1 MNIQNTPPAAF
12 TIAKTVPDQML
23 VFGWGNVAADADGAR
38 IEDLQGDVI
47 PTEELEKAAYDH
59 VLRFRSTGEKHDP
72 ALRHK
77 GRLVESCVFTRE
89 KQAAMGIPPGIL
101 PEGWWVGYKIDDP
114 AAWAKIKSGEYQ
126 SFSVGGKGVR
136 TPVEKARHT
145 ARGYA
150 ELRKAAAEK
159 SPAPLTARQ
168 PRRYNGPVAKTY
180 AQMRKF
186 NPYHDAQG
194 RFSSANG
201 AASFTVHTRDPKKQ
215 HLADAAVQR
224 EKTRLQGLGG
234 EHQPSKADA
243 LRINALKTE
252 INDLQ
257 EQIEAKK
264 RMLNEIS
271 DPIERARAERAIR
284 GLERKQNAAQN
295 RLEVVEKFPDHSE
308 PFLDIAQVLESQNVQ
323 ANGVHKHAEP
333 LRDDQIVNRISGGD
347 MTEGSCSSL
356 ALAYIGNKAGLDVLD
371 FRDGK
376 SRETFSRRDIIE
388 KFLQLDGVR
397 GKAISVT
404 RETSEAAEI
413 LKGIDVGKE
422 FYFAAG
428 KHAAIVRN
436 TERGPEYLELQSGI
450 QNGWMPFNGKYGT
463 IKRTLKER
471 FGCTSRPYTV
481 KFGDRKLAIETKVF
495 LMEVDSFKKNNEFAE
510 LLAYINTS
518 PEKQRK
524 GAAGH
529 VK

>member
-201 AASFTVHTRDPKKQ
+201 AASFTIHTRDPKKQ
-215 HLADAAVQR
+215 HMADAAVQR
-224 EKTRLQGLGG
+224 EKERYQKPEVTFIPAKSKREAVAYAKDNLGFAKVSYG
-234 EHQPSKADA
+234 TKMDLET
-243 LRINALKTE
+243 INHVNEQITKIQAAYPETKGAVQELKTSRSE
-252 INDLQ
+252 RALAITRTYASGKIVL
-257 EQIEAKK
+257 
-264 RMLNEIS
+264 EIS
-271 DPIERARAERAIR
+271 SQAYGKGLSYIR
-284 GLERKQNAAQN
+284 EQNQ
-295 RLEVVEKFPDHSE
+295 RMSE
-308 PFLDIAQVLESQNVQ
+308 SGWTPK
-323 ANGVHKHAEP
+323 GV
-333 LRDDQIVNRISGGD
+333 R
-347 MTEGSCSSL
+347 EGSTIWHEYGHVL
-356 ALAYIGNKAGLDVLD
+356 A
-371 FRDGK
+371 
-376 SRETFSRRDIIE
+376 S
-388 KFLQLDGVR
+388 
-397 GKAISVT
+397 
-404 RETSEAAEI
+404 
-413 LKGIDVGKE
+413 
-422 FYFAAG
+422 
-428 KHAAIVRN
+428 
-436 TERGPEYLELQSGI
+436 
-450 QNGWMPFNGKYGT
+450 
-463 IKRTLKER
+463 
-471 FGCTSRPYTV
+471 
-481 KFGDRKLAIETKVF
+481 IETKKKIGAAASE
-495 LMEVDSFKKNNEFAE
+495 EVHGPEAIQFITSRRAHQVETKWAQDAAASLGISVSKLAEGVSRYATDGGVGELFAE
-510 LLAYINTS
+510 AFSEVNTS
-518 PEKQRK
+518 SSPRLE
-524 GAAGH
+524 AMAV
-529 VK
+529 VKASGLYRV